1 MATLQTAP
9 DLRSATDS
17 WNREAAALLDTVIS
31 WSDESVRAVSQGS
44 RLNVGGSE
52 QASLLVIAA
61 SPSGNRHALRLDAV
75 PPGVPDGDG
84 VLELFHT
91 ATLASQVVY
100 RESPDDD
107 WVMNEGDDAVVP
119 FNAEQFRR
127 SVSRLVEDA
136 ER

>member
-1 MATLQTAP
+1 MATLQTA
-9 DLRSATDS
+9 TDS
-17 WNREAAALLDTVIS
+17 WSREAAALLHTVVS
-31 WSDESVRAVSQGS
+31 WSDESVRADLQEPRRG
-44 RLNVGGSE
+44 VGGSE
-52 QASLLVIAA
+52 QASLLVTAT
-61 SPSGNRHALRLDAV
+61 SPGGSRHALRLDAV

-107 WVMNEGDDAVVP
+107 WVMSEGEDAVVP
-119 FNAEQFRR
+119 FDAEQFRLA
-127 SVSRLVEDA
+127 VFRLVEDA